1 MITAGIIDDVL
12 DGARDR
18 IAEAINSAY
27 AAVLDPIFGWMASP
41 LVPWGF
47 KAAGV
52 IAVCFVI
59 GWFFPF
65 KWVRAALGAVVLL
78 TAAFFAGL
86 YQMHKEMAARAAK
99 KIKRK

>member
-18 IAEAINSAY
+18 IAEAMSGAY
-27 AAVLDPIFGWMASP
+27 HSVVDPLFGWMTNP
-41 LVPWGF
+41 LIPWGL
-47 KAAGV
+47 KGAAV
-52 IAVCFVI
+52 VAVCFVI

-65 KWVRAALGAVVLL
+65 KWVRAGLGFIVLL
-78 TAAFFAGL
+78 VAAFFAGL
-86 YQMHKEMAARAAK
+86 YQMHKEMTARAVK